1 MCDTVCEITGQRK
14 RQGTKKMARFLKVT
28 SVCYW
33 AAGHPEPGRPRS
45 SGEGLERSVPS
56 GGQAE
61 AVLRVLP
68 PTG

>member
-1 MCDTVCEITGQRK
+1 
-14 RQGTKKMARFLKVT
+14 MARFLKVT